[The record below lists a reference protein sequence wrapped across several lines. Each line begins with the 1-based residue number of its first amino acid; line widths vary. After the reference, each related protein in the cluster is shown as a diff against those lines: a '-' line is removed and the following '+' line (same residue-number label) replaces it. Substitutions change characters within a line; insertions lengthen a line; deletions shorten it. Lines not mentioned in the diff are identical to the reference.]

1 LVEYGDG
8 VDSRRAVPDRVVHRD
23 QTVQL
28 HRFLDALQGLEDG
41 DVQPLGHPSVE
52 PLVEVADVEGV
63 VLGRTETFAQ
73 NDKSVKRQVQLEESR
88 PFGQRLAGVGLRG
101 GETGE
106 GQLLQGLADVA
117 DVGFS
122 QSGDFRLVEGVQGLG
137 VLEVDDSEKRDLMMC
152 RILKTESF
160 VIILELKNI
169 HVGICAMTC
178 AYFHK

>member
-1 LVEYGDG
+1 M
-8 VDSRRAVPDRVVHRD
+8 
-23 QTVQL
+23 
-28 HRFLDALQGLEDG
+28 QGLEDG

-63 VLGRTETFAQ
+63 VLSRTETFAQ
-73 NDKSVKRQVQLEESR
+73 NDESVKRQVQLEESR

-160 VIILELKNI
+160 VIILELKNM
-169 HVGICAMTC
+169 HVGICTMTC

>member
-1 LVEYGDG
+1 M
-8 VDSRRAVPDRVVHRD
+8 
-23 QTVQL
+23 
-28 HRFLDALQGLEDG
+28 QGLEDG

-73 NDKSVKRQVQLEESR
+73 NDESVKRQVQLEESR